1 MDEVPGLT
9 DAARARRGSAEFLP
23 SFAALQEAIARACA
37 GSTEWE
43 AKVAAGVRAALEFAA
58 AHPDAARALTIHAR
72 REIGEAGDREQELIR
87 YFTRLLGEVTPAEV
101 RYPIST
107 DEGLIESIATAVRGH
122 LVSGSA
128 EDLPALTPELTYLAL
143 MPYAGM
149 SGARRWA
156 EDLSDDIAQVRL
168 RTH

>member
-1 MDEVPGLT
+1 MSEVPGMT
-9 DAARARRGSAEFLP
+9 EAARARRGNAEFLP

-37 GSTEWE
+37 GKTPWE

-58 AHPDAARALTIHAR
+58 AHPDATRALTIRAR
-72 REIGEAGDREQELIR
+72 REAGEAGDREQELIR
-87 YFTRLLGEVTPAEV
+87 YFSRLLGDVTPAEV

-122 LVSGSA
+122 LVSGDA
-128 EDLPALTPELTYLAL
+128 GGLPALAPELTYLAL
-143 MPYAGM
+143 MPYTGM
-149 SGARRWA
+149 AGARRWA
-156 EDLSDDIAQVRL
+156 EELNANDAQVRL